1 MVRDLDAL
9 ALKAGGAAR
18 ANGRGARE
26 AACCKRDRPT
36 ARRWVALFSNGPDS
50 APAIGP
56 QSGSDTQIESRRP
69 CAAAAL
75 PARVLRAQDTEANLP
90 SGEHKG
96 CPDHV
101 PRPLDLSAPHAGG
114 AGCPGRGPLRREERA
129 RRLADLIDKS
139 EARRGDGTSLG
150 PTMVRLA
157 WHSAGT
163 FCART
168 GTGGSDGG
176 RMKYCPESAW
186 GANAGLAD
194 VRAVVEKV
202 AHCVAQP
209 DLIAAHGLSRADAY
223 TLAGVVA
230 VAHMGG
236 PEVPWAAGRSD
247 AADGSTSP
255 PDGRLP
261 DADKG
266 SLGGTVAHLRAIF
279 YRMGFDDRDIVA
291 LSGAHALGRC
301 HEEASGYWGPWTFAE
316 TTFSTSTSAFCWRR
330 PGR

>member
-1 MVRDLDAL
+1 MFRGLSTLARLTPAAL
-9 ALKAGGAAR
+9 AAPAVALCDEKSA
-18 ANGRGARE
+18 RGA
-26 AACCKRDRPT
+26 
-36 ARRWVALFSNGPDS
+36 
-50 APAIGP
+50 
-56 QSGSDTQIESRRP
+56 
-69 CAAAAL
+69 
-75 PARVLRAQDTEANLP
+75 
-90 SGEHKG
+90 
-96 CPDHV
+96 
-101 PRPLDLSAPHAGG
+101 
-114 AGCPGRGPLRREERA
+114 
-129 RRLADLIDKS
+129 LADLIDKS

-186 GANAGLAD
+186 GANAGLGD

-202 AHCVAQP
+202 AQ
-209 DLIAAHGLSRADAY
+209 DHGLSRADAY

-316 TTFSTSTSAFCWRR
+316 TTFSNEYFRLLLAETWTLKTTHNGRKWKGPDQCVAASQSNFSRPTPSTRR
-330 PGR
+330 SRLLAIFSGQRNTGSRTRRASS

>member
-1 MVRDLDAL
+1 
-9 ALKAGGAAR
+9 
-18 ANGRGARE
+18 
-26 AACCKRDRPT
+26 
-36 ARRWVALFSNGPDS
+36 
-50 APAIGP
+50 
-56 QSGSDTQIESRRP
+56 
-69 CAAAAL
+69 
-75 PARVLRAQDTEANLP
+75 
-90 SGEHKG
+90 
-96 CPDHV
+96 
-101 PRPLDLSAPHAGG
+101 
-114 AGCPGRGPLRREERA
+114 
-129 RRLADLIDKS
+129 
-139 EARRGDGTSLG
+139 
-150 PTMVRLA
+150 
-157 WHSAGT
+157 
-163 FCART
+163 
-168 GTGGSDGG
+168 
-176 RMKYCPESAW
+176 MKYCPESAW

-194 VRAVVEKV
+194 VRKVVEKV
-202 AHCVAQP
+202 AQ
-209 DLIAAHGLSRADAY
+209 DHGLSRADAY

-316 TTFSTSTSAFCWRR
+316 TTFSNEYFRLLLAETWTLKTTHNGRKWKGPDQCVAASQSNFSRPTPSTRR
-330 PGR
+330 SRLLAIFSGQRNTGSRTRRASS

>member
-1 MVRDLDAL
+1 MFRGLSTLARLTPAAL
-9 ALKAGGAAR
+9 APAVALCDEKSA
-18 ANGRGARE
+18 RGA
-26 AACCKRDRPT
+26 
-36 ARRWVALFSNGPDS
+36 
-50 APAIGP
+50 
-56 QSGSDTQIESRRP
+56 
-69 CAAAAL
+69 
-75 PARVLRAQDTEANLP
+75 
-90 SGEHKG
+90 
-96 CPDHV
+96 
-101 PRPLDLSAPHAGG
+101 
-114 AGCPGRGPLRREERA
+114 
-129 RRLADLIDKS
+129 LADLIDKS
-139 EARRGDGTSLG
+139 EAKRGDGTSLG

-194 VRAVVEKV
+194 VRKVVEKV
-202 AHCVAQP
+202 AQ
-209 DLIAAHGLSRADAY
+209 DHGLSRADAY

-230 VAHMGG
+230 VAQMGG

-316 TTFSTSTSAFCWRR
+316 TTFSNEYFRLLLEETWTLKTTHHGRKWKGPDQFEDSSGKLMMLPSDIALCWDKTFRAYVILYSKDEDQFFKDFSRAFGKLLALGTKQNARGGGGPLDGLR
-330 PGR
+330 KLFGL

>member
-1 MVRDLDAL
+1 MFRGLSTLARLTPAAL
-9 ALKAGGAAR
+9 APAVALCDEKSA
-18 ANGRGARE
+18 RGA
-26 AACCKRDRPT
+26 
-36 ARRWVALFSNGPDS
+36 
-50 APAIGP
+50 
-56 QSGSDTQIESRRP
+56 
-69 CAAAAL
+69 
-75 PARVLRAQDTEANLP
+75 
-90 SGEHKG
+90 
-96 CPDHV
+96 
-101 PRPLDLSAPHAGG
+101 
-114 AGCPGRGPLRREERA
+114 
-129 RRLADLIDKS
+129 LADLIDKS

-163 FCART
+163 FCAKT

-194 VRAVVEKV
+194 VRKVVEKV
-202 AHCVAQP
+202 AK
-209 DLIAAHGLSRADAY
+209 DHGLTRADAY

-266 SLGGTVAHLRAIF
+266 SLGGTVAHLRAIQCKIKF
-279 YRMGFDDRDIVA
+279 RHTCTPSTPRLLDGVVA
-291 LSGAHALGRC
+291 QARSSTAWGSTTATSSRCPARTRSVGATRRLQGIGAR
-301 HEEASGYWGPWTFAE
+301 GP
-316 TTFSTSTSAFCWRR
+316 SRRRRSPTSTSAYCWRR
-330 PGR
+330 PGP

>member
-1 MVRDLDAL
+1 MSMKHSNSEGKCPVMH
-9 ALKAGGAAR
+9 GGGMTHSTSDMR
-18 ANGRGARE
+18 
-26 AACCKRDRPT
+26 
-36 ARRWVALFSNGPDS
+36 SNQDWWPKNLNLNILHQHDQKSNPMGPDFDYAEAFKGLDYES
-50 APAIGP
+50 LKKDLHALMTDSQDWWPADYGNYGP
-56 QSGSDTQIESRRP
+56 FF
-69 CAAAAL
+69 
-75 PARVLRAQDTEANLP
+75 
-90 SGEHKG
+90 
-96 CPDHV
+96 
-101 PRPLDLSAPHAGG
+101 
-114 AGCPGRGPLRREERA
+114 
-129 RRLADLIDKS
+129 
-139 EARRGDGTSLG
+139 
-150 PTMVRLA
+150 VRMA

-163 FCART
+163 FCAKS

-202 AHCVAQP
+202 AQ
-209 DLIAAHGLSRADAY
+209 DHGLSRADAY

-316 TTFSTSTSAFCWRR
+316 TTFSNEYFRLLLEETWTLKTTHN
-330 PGR
+330 GRKWKGPDQFEDSSGKLMMLPSDVALLWDKTFRSYLCGNQPVS

>member
-1 MVRDLDAL
+1 MFRGLSTLARLTPTAL
-9 ALKAGGAAR
+9 AGPAVVLCDEKSA
-18 ANGRGARE
+18 RGA
-26 AACCKRDRPT
+26 
-36 ARRWVALFSNGPDS
+36 
-50 APAIGP
+50 
-56 QSGSDTQIESRRP
+56 
-69 CAAAAL
+69 
-75 PARVLRAQDTEANLP
+75 
-90 SGEHKG
+90 
-96 CPDHV
+96 
-101 PRPLDLSAPHAGG
+101 
-114 AGCPGRGPLRREERA
+114 
-129 RRLADLIDKS
+129 LADLIDKS
-139 EARRGDGTSLG
+139 EAKRGDGTSLG

-186 GANAGLAD
+186 GANAGLAE
-194 VRAVVEKV
+194 VRKVVEKV
-202 AHCVAQP
+202 AR
-209 DLIAAHGLSRADAY
+209 DHGLSRADAY

-316 TTFSTSTSAFCWRR
+316 TTFSHEYFRLLLEETWTLKTTHNGRTWKGPDQFEDSSGKLMMLPSDIALVWDKTFRAYVILYSKDEEQFFKDFSRAFGKLLALGTKQNAGGGGGPLDGLRKLF
-330 PGR
+330 GL

>member
-1 MVRDLDAL
+1 MFRGLSTLARLTPAAL
-9 ALKAGGAAR
+9 APAVALCDEKSA
-18 ANGRGARE
+18 RGA
-26 AACCKRDRPT
+26 
-36 ARRWVALFSNGPDS
+36 
-50 APAIGP
+50 
-56 QSGSDTQIESRRP
+56 
-69 CAAAAL
+69 
-75 PARVLRAQDTEANLP
+75 
-90 SGEHKG
+90 
-96 CPDHV
+96 
-101 PRPLDLSAPHAGG
+101 
-114 AGCPGRGPLRREERA
+114 
-129 RRLADLIDKS
+129 LADLIDKS

-186 GANAGLAD
+186 GANAGLGD

-202 AHCVAQP
+202 AQ
-209 DLIAAHGLSRADAY
+209 DHGLSRADAY

-316 TTFSTSTSAFCWRR
+316 TTFSHEYFRLLLEETWTLKTTHNGRTWKGPDQFEDSSGKLMMLPSDIALVWDKTFRAYVILYSKDEEQFFKDFSRAFGKLLALGTKQNGGGGGGGPLDGLRKLF
-330 PGR
+330 GL